1 MTKQFSKDNHGHSD
15 RSMFDDYVTNNDK
28 FMDLTGKVV
37 AITGTSAGSLGFHLA
52 EIAIRKN
59 AKILLLLN
67 RDSSSA
73 KQGEEGLKEIA
84 TRIQSTIHIQ
94 TVPCDMQDFAVVR
107 AAGETVKA
115 IAAKNAGLDVLIN
128 NAGIMA
134 TRDTRTTADGFDVQ
148 MQTNQLSHFLLTYI
162 LYNSLELAATNRNE
176 ARLVTHSSSARD
188 MPNAMLEEKY
198 FVKCGPGT
206 LGGDKTWA
214 ISEYLFGKE
223 GPWTRYH
230 MTKLANAVFAMAMHQ
245 KLKAKGSKVKALSAD
260 PGLASSNLQVT
271 STKGDGLM
279 SEWLAKLIMPSGHS
293 AEDGSL
299 DAGMA
304 AFGKEAMSGDF
315 YAPKASLKGPPT
327 RTIVNGMP
335 VKKGREK
342 LTCSLVNQE
351 HVWKWSEEAL
361 GIKFDI

>member
-1 MTKQFSKDNHGHSD
+1 MGSFMTKQFSKDNHGHSD

-188 MPNAMLEEKY
+188 MPNGMLEEKY
-198 FVKCGPGT
+198 FVKCG
-206 LGGDKTWA
+206 DRK
-214 ISEYLFGKE
+214 S
-223 GPWTRYH
+223 TR
-230 MTKLANAVFAMAMHQ
+230 LN
-245 KLKAKGSKVKALSAD
+245 
-260 PGLASSNLQVT
+260 SSHRNT
-271 STKGDGLM
+271 SR
-279 SEWLAKLIMPSGHS
+279 MPSS
-293 AEDGSL
+293 A
-299 DAGMA
+299 
-304 AFGKEAMSGDF
+304 
-315 YAPKASLKGPPT
+315 
-327 RTIVNGMP
+327 
-335 VKKGREK
+335 
-342 LTCSLVNQE
+342 
-351 HVWKWSEEAL
+351 
-361 GIKFDI
+361 